1 MPQATLIQ
9 SDVAPGSK
17 NCLTLGCDA
26 VMLPKLSTAGR
37 LALSPSG
44 SQKGLLVYDTTTG
57 TIYTWDGANWST
69 PGGASYSDGTWLAQ
83 LIPAVGTITED
94 PAVKTGYWSLVGKT
108 VTISMKIRVQSIA
121 GGPTGLLR
129 LVTLPYPAVQET
141 AVSVTTDLLQNGAKT
156 SVMGYATGSDI
167 NLYHYENGNLN
178 ALSQHVPAGGVFWIS
193 GSYLTP

>member
-1 MPQATLIQ
+1 MAQATLIQ
-9 SDVAPGSK
+9 ADVAPGTK
-17 NCLTLGCDA
+17 NCLGLGCDA

-37 LALSPSG
+37 LALSPSA
-44 SQKGLLVYDTTTG
+44 SQKGLLVYDTTANAV
-57 TIYTWDGANWST
+57 YTWNGATWSA

-156 SVMGYATGSDI
+156 TVMGYATGSDI